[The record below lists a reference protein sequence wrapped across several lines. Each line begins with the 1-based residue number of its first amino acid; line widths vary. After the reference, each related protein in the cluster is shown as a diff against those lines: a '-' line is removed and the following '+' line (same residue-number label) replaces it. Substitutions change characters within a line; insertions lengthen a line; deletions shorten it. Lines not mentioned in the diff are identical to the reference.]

1 MMKIINNLKKIGVL
15 IPLVMVFFTV
25 SCGDDDAP
33 TQSFDIAQLQSR
45 IAEAENLIATG
56 VEGINAG
63 DYQPGSKDA
72 LQDVVNWIY
81 KRIESSK
88 SQADIDDAVIKLNAA
103 IDKFLVS
110 VVSEA
115 FPWIQHGVGSSIEF
129 SANVKQ
135 AMYQPSTLEMEI
147 YIVDLNQAGYS
158 NNLISTE
165 DEPSRG
171 MTARY
176 FGTGEIELVA
186 GTTEGWPVS
195 PRSPAGTL
203 KSGEWMNVAYT
214 NSGTEQNLYINGQL
228 VATLAGV
235 PEVTDVPWV
244 LGNSPTFTD
253 RSCNTLFK
261 EVKVWNSV
269 FDQSTIQSNIGA
281 TVDGTESGLVAYFP
295 FSSNLGTSFSDVV
308 GNSTATLKGNFE
320 WVAEPPIIVL
330 DYTNLNAAI
339 QELTDFRATVV
350 EGDMDGDYP
359 VGTLDYIDSL
369 LEGANDVLANETRQ
383 TALDD
388 TADALGDAITL
399 INANLVGPADGV
411 YVDSQDPSA
420 VGLRITPN
428 YTPQGDYTYEFYVK
442 LQTLNLTTNPPI
454 GDIMGNGTV
463 GFRVNGYAEL
473 TEENVLN
480 SGGGW
485 NWTAIEGV
493 GYIGP
498 MYPAGTMKSGTWQ
511 HVAIVHDNTA
521 LTTAIYVDG
530 EMVGE
535 STDIGAP
542 QVSGW
547 GEIWL
552 GNSFGF
558 KMNGSIKDFRIW
570 DEVRSPAQLGAD
582 IDGSEPNLQIYFPL
596 DRVKGIQFADETGD
610 YSGEMRGIVWNN

>member
-1 MMKIINNLKKIGVL
+1 MLNNLKKVAFVL
-15 IPLVMVFFTV
+15 PLIVVFFTV
-25 SCGDDDAP
+25 SCANDDDA
-33 TQSFDIAQLQSR
+33 TVQNFNIAQLEAR
-45 IAEAENLIATG
+45 IAEAENLIATS

-63 DYQPGSKDA
+63 DFQPGSKDA

-88 SQADIDDAVIKLNAA
+88 SQADIDDAVVKLNAA

-115 FPWIQHGVGSSIEF
+115 FPWIQHGVGSGIEM
-129 SANVKQ
+129 SDNVKS
-135 AMYQPSTLEMEI
+135 AIYSGATLEMEI
-147 YIVDLNQAGYS
+147 YIVDLNQAGFS
-158 NNLISTE
+158 NNLLGTE
-165 DEPSRG
+165 DFPAVG
-171 MTARY
+171 MSARY
-176 FGTGEIELVA
+176 FGNGVIEIVTGTGSA
-186 GTTEGWPVS
+186 WPTSPQSAPGTM
-195 PRSPAGTL
+195 

-214 NSGTEQNLYINGQL
+214 NSGSKQELFINGQL
-228 VATLAGV
+228 IASLDAVPATN
-235 PEVTDVPWV
+235 EKPWI
-244 LGNSPTFTD
+244 LGNSPTFND
-253 RSCNTLFK
+253 RSCNTLFR
-261 EVKVWNSV
+261 EVKIWNSV
-269 FDQSTIQSNIGA
+269 LDQSTIQSNIGVP
-281 TVDGTESGLVAYFP
+281 TDGTESGLVAYFP
-295 FSSNLGTSFSDVV
+295 FGSNLGTSFSDVV
-308 GNSTATLKGNFE
+308 GNSTATLQGNFE
-320 WVAEPPIIVL
+320 WVAEPPIIIL

-339 QELTDFRATVV
+339 QELTDFRATVT

-369 LEGANDVLANETRQ
+369 LAGANDTLQNETRQ
-383 TALDD
+383 AVLDSTAEE
-388 TADALGDAITL
+388 LGNVIDL

-411 YVDSQDPSA
+411 YVDNEDPSA

-428 YTPQGDYTYEFYVK
+428 YTPQGDYTYEFRVR
-442 LQTLNLTTNPPI
+442 LNTLNLNQNPSI
-454 GDIMGNGTV
+454 GDIMGNGTI
-463 GFRVNGYAEL
+463 GFRVNGYIEL

-485 NWTAIEGV
+485 NWTAIEGI

-498 MYPAGTMKSGTWQ
+498 MYPAGTMKSGIWQ

-521 LTTAIYVDG
+521 RTTAIYVDG

-570 DEVRSPAQLGAD
+570 DEVRSPAQFGAD
-582 IDGSEPNLQIYFPL
+582 IDGSEPNLQVYFPL
-596 DRVKGIQFADETGD
+596 DRVKGIQFSDETGD
-610 YSGEMRGIVWNN
+610 YNGEMRGIVWNN